1 MVNNNYKN
9 THSLLDISKAALQ
22 MLPRMP
28 NFLRGVWQL
37 SRPKKTDF
45 GSTAT
50 LLQQQAAKQPDAVF
64 LHYQD
69 QRYSYGEFN
78 AWCNRLAHRLQAE
91 GIKKGD
97 CVAVMMGNCP
107 QVLACVFAINKLGAI
122 AGMMNPKQR
131 GAVLEHSFGIIK
143 PKILIYSA
151 DCQDALSSCAIAT
164 DIKQF
169 EYPQL
174 QAQSA
179 DLSSDNL
186 AVTDTIQLG
195 DICYYVFT
203 SGTTGMPKSAA
214 LTHLRWVK
222 AGIAFGSMSMA
233 LKPSDVQYCA
243 MPLYHNTAL
252 SVSFSTAIRSGSS
265 VVIAEKFSVSQFW
278 DDIRRYQCTCFIYV
292 GEICRFLLNQPEQAT
307 DRDHKVRVILGN
319 GLRSEIW
326 DAFQQRFGIKRIC
339 ELYGASE
346 GNVGFVNAFNLKR
359 TVGFSPMTYAIVK
372 FDIDNEKPL
381 VDQRGHMQRVAK
393 GEVGLLI
400 TAVTD
405 KAPFDGY
412 TNNPA
417 ANSAKLMQNVFT
429 PGDCWFN
436 TGDLVRDQG
445 YRHIGF
451 IDRVGDTFRWKAENV
466 ATTEVEAQIQTFAD
480 VVEAVVYGVEVPN
493 TDGRAGMASVILAQG
508 RRFNQIAFYHHLKR
522 QLPDYAVPLFVRL
535 GQQHEVTGTFKI
547 MKNELKKQGFRLRH
561 EQEKIY
567 VLIDRTLGYQQLDA
581 DLLQQIDNGRV
592 RF

>member
-1 MVNNNYKN
+1 MVTNNNN
-9 THSLLDISKAALQ
+9 THSLLDITKAAIQ

-45 GSTAT
+45 GSTAG
-50 LLQQQAAKQPDAVF
+50 LLQQQAMRNPHALF
-64 LHYQD
+64 LHYHQ

-78 AWCNRLAHRLQAE
+78 TWCNRLARRLQAE

-107 QVLACVFAINKLGAI
+107 QLLACVFAINKLGAV

-131 GAVLEHSFGIIK
+131 GAVLEHSFGIIQ
-143 PKILIYSA
+143 PKLLIYTA
-151 DCQDALSSCAIAT
+151 DCQEALDSCTLNAAITA
-164 DIKQF
+164 F

-174 QAQSA
+174 HVQST
-179 DLSSDNL
+179 DLDDSNL
-186 AVTDTIQLG
+186 AVTDSIQLG

-252 SVSFSTAIRSGSS
+252 SVSLSTAIRSGSS
-265 VVIAEKFSVSQFW
+265 VVLADKFSASSFW

-319 GLRSEIW
+319 GLRAEIW

-359 TVGFSPMTYAIVK
+359 TVGFSPMKYAIVQ
-372 FDIDNEKPL
+372 FDIEREQPL
-381 VDQRGHMQRVAK
+381 VNPQGHMQRVNK
-393 GEVGLLI
+393 GDIGLLI

-412 TNNPA
+412 TNNPN
-417 ANSAKLMQNVFT
+417 ANSAKLMHNVFAQ
-429 PGDCWFN
+429 GDCWFN

-493 TDGRAGMASVILAQG
+493 TDGRAGMASLILAHG
-508 RRFNQIAFYHHLKR
+508 RRFNPSAFYQHLKR

-547 MKNELKKQGFRLRH
+547 MKSELKKQGFRLRH

-567 VLIDRTLGYQQLDA
+567 VLIDRTLGYQPLDA
-581 DLLQQIDNGRV
+581 DLLQQIESGSV

>member
-1 MVNNNYKN
+1 MVNNNNN
-9 THSLLDISKAALQ
+9 THSFLDISKAAVA

-45 GSTAT
+45 GSTAG
-50 LLQQQAAKQPDAVF
+50 LLQQQAARNPDAVF
-64 LHYQD
+64 LHYQE

-78 AWCNRLAHRLQAE
+78 AWCNQLARRLQAE
-91 GIKKGD
+91 GVGKGD

-107 QVLACVFAINKLGAI
+107 QLLACVFAINKLGAI

-143 PKILIYSA
+143 PKLLILSA
-151 DCQDALSSCAIAT
+151 DCQEALDSCVLDPAITAY
-164 DIKQF
+164 

-174 QAQSA
+174 HTESQQFSA
-179 DLSSDNL
+179 DNL
-186 AVTDTIQLG
+186 PETDHIQLG

-214 LTHLRWVK
+214 LTHLRWMK

-233 LKPSDVQYCA
+233 LKPQDIQYCA

-252 SVSFSTAIRSGSS
+252 SVSLSTAIRSGSS
-265 VVIAEKFSVSQFW
+265 VVLVEKFSASNFW

-292 GEICRFLLNQPEQAT
+292 GEICRFLLNQPEQPT

-359 TVGFSPMTYAIVK
+359 TVGFSPMKYAIVK
-372 FDIDNEKPL
+372 FDIDNEKPI
-381 VDQRGHMQRVAK
+381 VDQQGHMQRVGK
-393 GEVGLLI
+393 GEIGLLI
-400 TAVTD
+400 TAVTE

-412 TNNPA
+412 TNNPQ
-417 ANSAKLMQNVFT
+417 ANSAKLMHNVFSE
-429 PGDCWFN
+429 GDCWFN

-445 YRHIGF
+445 YRHIAF

-466 ATTEVEAQIQTFAD
+466 ATTEVEAQIQTFGD

-493 TDGRAGMASVILAQG
+493 TDGRAGMASLIMAQG
-508 RRFNQIAFYHHLKR
+508 RRFNPSAFYQHLKR
-522 QLPDYAVPLFVRL
+522 QLPEYAVPLFVRL
-535 GQQHEVTGTFKI
+535 GQHHEVTGTFKI

-567 VLIDRTLGYQQLDA
+567 VLIDRTLGYQPLDA
-581 DLLQQIDNGRV
+581 ELLQQIENGHV

>member
-1 MVNNNYKN
+1 
-9 THSLLDISKAALQ
+9 
-22 MLPRMP
+22 
-28 NFLRGVWQL
+28 
-37 SRPKKTDF
+37 
-45 GSTAT
+45 
-50 LLQQQAAKQPDAVF
+50 
-64 LHYQD
+64 
-69 QRYSYGEFN
+69 
-78 AWCNRLAHRLQAE
+78 
-91 GIKKGD
+91 
-97 CVAVMMGNCP
+97 MMGNCP

-131 GAVLEHSFGIIK
+131 GAVLEHSFVIIN
-143 PKILIYSA
+143 PKLLIYSA
-151 DCQDALSSCAIAT
+151 DSQDALDSCNYKAAIT
-164 DIKQF
+164 TF

-174 QAQSA
+174 HTESR
-179 DLSSDNL
+179 DLSSANL
-186 AVTDTIQLG
+186 PVTDTVQLG

-252 SVSFSTAIRSGSS
+252 SVSVSTAIGSGSS
-265 VVIAEKFSVSQFW
+265 VVLADKFSASNFW

-292 GEICRFLLNQPEQAT
+292 GEICRFLLNQPEQAS
-307 DRDHKVRVILGN
+307 DRDHNIRVILGN

-372 FDIDNEKPL
+372 FDVDHEQPL
-381 VDQRGHMQRVAK
+381 VNAQGHMQRVKK
-393 GEVGLLI
+393 GEIGLLI

-412 TNNPA
+412 TNNPS
-417 ANSAKLMQNVFT
+417 ANSAKLMQSVFT
-429 PGDCWFN
+429 AGDCWFN

-480 VVEAVVYGVEVPN
+480 IAEAVVYGVEVPN
-493 TDGRAGMASVILAQG
+493 TDGRAGMASLILAQG
-508 RRFNQIAFYHHLKR
+508 KKFNPKAFYQHIKNH
-522 QLPDYAVPLFVRL
+522 LPDYALPLFIRL
-535 GQQHEVTGTFKI
+535 GDCHEVTGTFKI
-547 MKNELKKQGFRLRH
+547 KKNELKRQGFKPRDGDDA
-561 EQEKIY
+561 IY
-567 VLIDRTLGYQQLDA
+567 VLIDRALGYQPLDHTILNA
-581 DLLQQIDNGRV
+581 IEQGQI